1 MPYIIAVLALVVV
14 GVGFTLFQSPEQATD
29 QPKIKSTEIIADAEV
44 TNILPTENEVTTY
57 GEEIENDNQNEN
69 DDQQDNVS
77 TSQPATT
84 EPVTTTP
91 IPSPTPIPTP
101 APVPAA
107 ILYNYRNGT
116 YSSQISYRTP
126 EGMYSMDVTLTMVND
141 MISNTNIVFD
151 SKALRDGYTERF
163 NTSYQTY
170 VIGKDIDALNLS
182 RIAGASLT
190 TDAFK
195 KAITEI
201 KTQAGA

>member
-29 QPKIKSTEIIADAEV
+29 QPDLTSTGVIADAEV
-44 TNILPTENEVTTY
+44 TNVTSTEEATSYEYET
-57 GEEIENDNQNEN
+57 E
-69 DDQQDNVS
+69 DDQQDIAL
-77 TSQPATT
+77 TAQPATVET
-84 EPVTTTP
+84 TATTP
-91 IPSPTPIPTP
+91 IPSPAPTPTPTP
-101 APVPAA
+101 APAA

-116 YSSQISYRTP
+116 YSSQISFRTP
-126 EGMYSMDVTLTMVND
+126 EGTYSMDVTMTMNND
-141 MISNTNIVFD
+141 VITSTDIVFD
-151 SKALRDGYTERF
+151 SKAARDGYTKRF

-170 VIGKDIDALNLS
+170 VIGKNLDTLNLS

-201 KTQAGA
+201 KTQASA